1 MTAGNGQER
10 SFGLTVGTVAGL
22 LASVSLWRGR
32 SGVAAALAL
41 TAVTLV
47 GTALWAPAVLR
58 GPRAGWMRLAHGL
71 AWVNTRV
78 LLTTLFVG
86 LLTPVGLVLRLGR
99 WDPLGRRRRAEGTG
113 WVAYPER
120 RRDPHHYE
128 KLY

>member
-1 MTAGNGQER
+1 MTAGDRPER
-10 SFGLTVGTVAGL
+10 RFGLTMGAVSGL
-22 LASVSLWRGR
+22 LAGVYLWRGR
-32 SGVAAALAL
+32 SGVAVVFAL
-41 TAVTLV
+41 TAVALV
-47 GTALWAPAVLR
+47 GTTLWAPAVLR
-58 GPRAGWMRLAHGL
+58 GPSAGWMRLAHGL

-78 LLTTLFVG
+78 LLTTLFIG

-113 WVAYPER
+113 WVPYPER